1 MAKDGYKTNKKPVVT
16 TTDPEPTT
24 PTWTKDQLDAL
35 LNALEER
42 VRERKAEAEKA
53 KGEKPKAD
61 PNKEKPK
68 ADPNKEKP
76 KAEKP
81 KAEKPKAESDPKGTK
96 PADPDPNKEKPKAEK
111 PKTVVTTCCSSGIA
125 NGPGKA
131 YRYWDY
137 QSRCWLLTPDIWRA
151 NQASNGEWDPIWVMY
166 KDGEIHHILTND
178 ELRKYCP

>member
-16 TTDPEPTT
+16 TTDPEPT
-24 PTWTKDQLDAL
+24 PVWTKDQLDQL

-53 KGEKPKAD
+53 KG
-61 PNKEKPK
+61 
-68 ADPNKEKP
+68 EKP

-96 PADPDPNKEKPKAEK
+96 PADPDPNKPTPKAEK

-151 NQASNGEWDPIWVMY
+151 NQASNGEWDPIWVWY

>member
-16 TTDPEPTT
+16 TTDPEPT
-24 PTWTKDQLDAL
+24 PVWTKDQLDQL

-53 KGEKPKAD
+53 KG
-61 PNKEKPK
+61 
-68 ADPNKEKP
+68 EKP

-96 PADPDPNKEKPKAEK
+96 PADPDPNKPTPKAEK